1 MVYIGPGFTPGRFG
15 RMTPARFDRRVYYL
29 AAEHDRDAV
38 ILAGTAEAELSI
50 EQAIEALGK
59 DSEYHEIVIAM
70 SFAESDAMRARR
82 PDDPRGEALASGHR
96 VAKRL
101 TKGKPYILV
110 LHEQD
115 GRFHFHLAARG
126 PLPTNALGRHGEVQ
140 RAWDL
145 DFFRT
150 EGRVIDWDAHR
161 RFQASKTQLQALI
174 RQQQEHERQRREEV
188 RAAAPAM
195 KSEVGRGFERKS
207 RELIEQRYL
216 LELSTLEA
224 RYESRGTQGSPE
236 HRAERE
242 RAEFRRTAALH
253 RLEHREHQRQM
264 QDAKGRITQILGD
277 TGRHASKAICATGQ
291 VSRTAL
297 DQALREMGAPR
308 PLRAGAR
315 LTVTLATEASQAA
328 LRAALEASKAA
339 ARSALHCARGGAS
352 LAVGLVAAPF
362 TGGASLTKG
371 MQQVGQELSAAA
383 QEAGKGLARTA
394 QTTAQGVGNLA
405 QATAREATPRE
416 LRTISDVVAGQ
427 PERLIS
433 QALPQELRRA
443 LQVAGVLPASP
454 ISVALRLAA
463 DLARN
468 TQPHSRALEVD
479 R

>member
-15 RMTPARFDRRVYYL
+15 RMTPARFNRRVYYL

-38 ILAGTAEAELSI
+38 ILAGAAEAKLSI

-59 DSEYHEIVIAM
+59 DSEYYEIVIAL

-101 TKGKPYILV
+101 TKGSPYILV

-126 PLPTNALGRHGEVQ
+126 SLPANALGRHGEVQ
-140 RAWDL
+140 RAWDQE
-145 DFFRT
+145 FFRT

-161 RFQASKTQLQALI
+161 RFQASRTQLQELI
-174 RQQQEHERQRREEV
+174 RQQQEHERKRRDRV
-188 RAAAPAM
+188 RAADPAM
-195 KSEVGRGFERKS
+195 KSEVGRSFEKGS

-216 LELSTLEA
+216 LELATLEA
-224 RYESRGTQGSPE
+224 RYESRGTLGSPE
-236 HRAERE
+236 HRAELE
-242 RAEFRRTAALH
+242 RAAFRRTAALR
-253 RLEHREHQRQM
+253 RLDHREHQRQM

-277 TGRHASKAICATGQ
+277 TGRQASGAIRATGQ
-291 VSRTAL
+291 VSRAAL
-297 DQALREMGAPR
+297 DEALREMGAPR

-315 LTVTLATEASQAA
+315 LTVTLATEASQVA
-328 LRAALEASKAA
+328 LKAALEASKAA
-339 ARSALHCARGGAS
+339 ARSALHCARGSAS

-362 TGGASLTKG
+362 TGGVSLTTG

-383 QEAGKGLARTA
+383 QEAGKGLARTTQA
-394 QTTAQGVGNLA
+394 TAQGVGNLV

-416 LRTISDVVAGQ
+416 LRAISDVVAGH
-427 PERLIS
+427 PARLVS
-433 QALPQELRRA
+433 QALPPELRRA

-454 ISVALRLAA
+454 ISIALRLAT

-468 TQPHSRALEVD
+468 SQLHTRGLEVD